1 MMKQRIKTID
11 GNEAAADVAYAF
23 TEVAAIYPI
32 TPSSPMAEHVDVWA
46 AKGRKNIFGQP
57 VHLIE
62 MQSEAGAIGAVHGAS
77 ETGSLCTSFTASQGL
92 MLMIPVMHRLSG
104 QLKPV
109 VLHIAA
115 RTVGSHTMSIFGD
128 HSDVMGCRNTGFA
141 MLCSASVQE
150 CADLAAVAHLSAIK
164 GHIPF
169 MHFFDGF
176 RTSHEIQKISML
188 PEEELYKLI
197 DQQALYRFKHRSL
210 NPEHPVMRSTVT
222 NPDMFFQSKEA
233 SNIWYDRLP
242 YIVQDYM
249 DAISR
254 LSGRSYYLFDYYGAR
269 DAERVVVAMGS
280 VTGAI
285 QETIDSLIEK
295 GEKVGYIQVHLYR
308 PFSLEHFLDALPDT
322 TACLTVM
329 DRTKEPGALGE
340 PLFADICAALRRA
353 NRELPVYA
361 CRYGLSSKDVPP
373 SSIHAVFANMS
384 SLQPK
389 DHFTIGIVDDVTDLS
404 IPDMPLAVHNEGCV
418 NCKFWGFGSDGTVG
432 ANKNSIKIIG
442 DHTDMYVQAYF
453 EYDTKKSG
461 GVTKS
466 HLRFGKHPIRSTY
479 YIKEADFLACHKQ
492 AYMDTYNIA
501 GEIKQGGTFLL
512 NCDWQTEEVETHLS
526 NAVKRQLA
534 EKQVHMYIIDAAK
547 IASSIGLGSNRTNTV
562 LQAAFF
568 RLTNILPLEDAVK
581 YMKDAIAATYHAKGE
596 RIVSMNQAAVDQG
609 ISKLVKVEIPEE
621 WKHLP
626 AEKQEESSC
635 SLPDFI
641 KHIAIPAN
649 AQEGDSIP
657 VSEFVNYAD
666 GSYPLGS
673 TKYEKRGIASVVPQ
687 WLPEHCIQ
695 CNRCSLVCPHA
706 AIRPYLVS
714 EAEAVSAPESFVT
727 KQASGKGMEAYGFR
741 VQVSPLDCYSCG
753 ACVQACPAKE
763 KALVMK
769 PLDTQRHEQ
778 DNWDYAQTL
787 SVKETGLDKFS
798 VKGSQFRQPYL
809 EFSGACAGCTET
821 AYMKILT
828 QLFGS
833 RMIVANATGCTQ
845 AWGSAMPSLPYTT
858 DAEGFGPAWSN
869 SVFED
874 NAEFALGMSLSMDQQ
889 RQDLIMKS
897 EELLA
902 CAPET
907 LRAAAKTWLDSIG
920 IPNEGEVT
928 EGISRAYVRVLQD
941 AAALSGQAKSLR
953 DYILAHKEHII
964 KKTIWMYGGD
974 GWAYDIGYGGLDH
987 VLAMNANV
995 NIMLVDTE
1003 VYSNTGGQSSK
1014 ATPIGAVAQFASSGR
1029 RFNKK
1034 DLGRLMMTYG
1044 HIYIA
1049 QVALGADP
1057 NQLIKAIKEAEAY
1070 NGPSLIIAYAPCINH
1085 GLRAGMGCAQE
1096 EMKRA
1101 VACGYWHLYRYNPL
1115 LRHEG
1120 KNPFVLD
1127 SREPKE
1133 SFREYLMGE
1142 TRYAALTRTFPEIA
1156 DELFAK
1162 AEAFAAEKYEIYK
1175 KLAEK

>member
-1 MMKQRIKTID
+1 MITQRIKTMD

-23 TEVAAIYPI
+23 TEVATIYPI
-32 TPSSPMAEHVDVWA
+32 TPSSPMAEHIDVWA
-46 AKGRKNIFGQP
+46 AKGRKNLFGQP
-57 VHLIE
+57 VKLVE
-62 MQSEAGAIGAVHGAS
+62 MQSEAGAIGAVHGAA
-77 ETGSLCTSFTASQGL
+77 ETGSLCSSFTASQGL

-115 RTVGSHTMSIFGD
+115 RTVGTHTMSIFGD

-164 GHIPF
+164 GHVPF

-176 RTSHEIQKISML
+176 RTSHEIQKIQML

-197 DQQALYRFKHRSL
+197 DQKALYAFKHHGL

-242 YIVQDYM
+242 YIVQEYM
-249 DAISR
+249 DAISK
-254 LSGRSYYLFDYYGAR
+254 LTGRPYHLFDYYGAP
-269 DAERVVVAMGS
+269 DATHVVIAMGS

-285 QETIDSLIEK
+285 QETIDALTAK

-308 PFSLEHFLDALPDT
+308 PFSLDHFLEALPDT
-322 TACLTVM
+322 VETITVM

-340 PLFADICAALRRA
+340 PLFADVCAALKRA
-353 NRELPVYA
+353 GKNLNVYA

-373 SSIHAVFANMS
+373 ASIHAVFENMKAP
-384 SLQPK
+384 QPK
-389 DHFTIGIVDDVTDLS
+389 DHFTIGIFDDVTNLS
-404 IPDMPLAVHNEGCV
+404 IPDVPLAVDTEGV
-418 NCKFWGFGSDGTVG
+418 MNCKFWGFGSDGTVG

-442 DHTDMYVQAYF
+442 DNTDMYVQAYF

-479 YIKEADFLACHKQ
+479 YIKQADFLACHKQ
-492 AYMDTYNIA
+492 AYMDTYDIV
-501 GEIKQGGTFLL
+501 GEIRDGGTFLL
-512 NCDWQTEEVETHLS
+512 NCNWKPEELAQHLS
-526 NAVKRQLA
+526 NRVKKELA
-534 EKQVHMYIIDAAK
+534 EKHVNMYIIDAAT
-547 IASSIGLGSNRTNTV
+547 IAQGIGLGRNHTNMV

-568 RLTNILPLEDAVK
+568 KLTQILPVEDAVQ
-581 YMKDAIAATYHAKGE
+581 YMKDAIAKTYLAKGE
-596 RIVSMNQAAVDQG
+596 RIVAMNQAAVDQG
-609 ISKLVKVEIPEE
+609 MSGLVKIDIPDMWKDLRVE
-621 WKHLP
+621 
-626 AEKQEESSC
+626 EKGADTRDI
-635 SLPDFI
+635 PDFI
-641 KHIAIPAN
+641 KHIVEPAN
-649 AQEGDSIP
+649 AQLGDTIP
-657 VSEFVNYAD
+657 VSEFLNYAD

-673 TKYEKRGIASVVPQ
+673 TKYEKRGIASVVPE
-687 WLPEHCIQ
+687 WIPENCIQ

-706 AIRPYLVS
+706 AIRPYLVTD
-714 EAEAVSAPESFVT
+714 AEKEQAPAGFTT
-727 KQASGKGMEAYGFR
+727 KKASGKGLDQYGFR
-741 VQVSPLDCYSCG
+741 MQVSPLDCYSCG
-753 ACVQACPAKE
+753 TCVQVCPAKE

-778 DNWDYAQTL
+778 DNWEYAQTV
-787 SVKETGLDKFS
+787 SEKQTGIDKFS
-798 VKGSQFRQPYL
+798 VKGSQFHQPLL

-828 QLFGS
+828 QLFGP

-845 AWGSAMPSLPYTT
+845 AWGSAMPSLPYTVNR
-858 DAEGFGPAWSN
+858 EGFGPAWSN

-889 RQDLIMKS
+889 RQDIILKT
-897 EELLA
+897 ERLLVHVKG
-902 CAPET
+902 T
-907 LRAAAKTWLDSIG
+907 LADAAKAWLDSIG
-920 IPNEGEVT
+920 IDNEGEVT
-928 EGISRAYVRVLQD
+928 EGISRAYLKALQE
-941 AAALSGQAKSLR
+941 ANLSGEAKELR

-964 KKTIWMYGGD
+964 KKTVWMYGGD

-995 NIMLVDTE
+995 NIMIVDTE

-1014 ATPIGAVAQFASSGR
+1014 ATPVGAVAQFASSGR

-1034 DLGRLMMTYG
+1034 DLGRLLMTYG

-1070 NGPSLIIAYAPCINH
+1070 NGPSIIIAYAPCINH

-1115 LRHEG
+1115 LKEAG
-1120 KNPFVLD
+1120 KNPFTLD
-1127 SREPKE
+1127 SKEPKE
-1133 SFREYLMGE
+1133 SFRDYLMGE

-1162 AEAFAAEKYEIYK
+1162 AEEFAKQKYDIYK
-1175 KLAEK
+1175 ELAGK